1 MLKPADYV
9 RMAKEALGN
18 AEMTDRQL
26 GELLGGIAQPVI
38 SQARYGKMSD
48 PLALRLAD
56 VIPNVDAGEVLMV
69 ARLARE
75 KDETVKAALTAWAVK
90 TLAAMPKKAA
100 ARSALGGVV
109 AAVALSGAPSPSQ
122 AAATPDAGPGLCI
135 MSTRMRREACND
147 PRFKVAA

>member
-18 AEMTDRQL
+18 ADMTDRQL

-38 SQARYGKMSD
+38 SQGRYGKMSD
-48 PLALRLAD
+48 PLALRLAE
-56 VIPNVDAGEVLMV
+56 VIPDIDAGEVLMV

-90 TLAAMPKKAA
+90 TLAAMPKKTGAPD
-100 ARSALGGVV
+100 ALGGMV
-109 AAVALSGAPSPSQ
+109 ASLSKVPSPSQ
-122 AAATPDAGPGLCI
+122 DGQGGVCI
-135 MSTRMRREACND
+135 M
-147 PRFKVAA
+147 